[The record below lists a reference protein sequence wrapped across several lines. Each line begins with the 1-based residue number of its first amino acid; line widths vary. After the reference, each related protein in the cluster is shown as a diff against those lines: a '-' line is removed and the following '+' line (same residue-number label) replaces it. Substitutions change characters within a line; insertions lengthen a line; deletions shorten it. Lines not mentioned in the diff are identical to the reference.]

1 MTVEKTKSYHCD
13 RRDFMK
19 IAGIGTMAIA
29 GVGMAINAGAA
40 SMASV
45 TTDEYESDV
54 LVIGGGMAGC
64 FAAIRAAANGASVT
78 MVVKGGVGRSGLS
91 PWAGAWIDF
100 DKKTDSRA
108 DWHDK
113 LKRGGEYLTN
123 LDYVD
128 VLIDYIPL
136 VNADLKEWGAYDYPN
151 ILTEVLRDQ
160 IKANKNIT
168 LVERT
173 TVSELL
179 TDGSRVAGAIGYP
192 FAEEKALV
200 FKAKAVIMAT
210 GAGGYKPNGFPL
222 HNTTFDG
229 DAMAY
234 RLGAEI
240 TGKEFVD
247 THGADADTPANCWY
261 PDGMINNMTELEKA
275 SLYNGDAISA
285 HQGDVPFVQVRGG
298 MDSGSDARPDM
309 GGSDSRPD
317 MGGSDSRPEMGGSD
331 SRPEMGGSDSRPE
344 MAGGSESSSS
354 GGNSRPVRP
363 NLPAAASI
371 KTPNAATVGG
381 ATTGNAGHKAEGIF
395 PADAKC
401 GTSLEGLFA
410 CGDALGSMQLGA
422 VYYGPGLSGSGSS
435 VQGYLAGEVAAEYAG
450 KARKVTISDK
460 QVAAF
465 KKEMF
470 AEREREKGYSPD
482 WVTHTFRTIVSPYY
496 VTFVKKEDRL
506 KAALTNIE
514 FLRDH
519 FVPNMLAS
527 NTHDLRVAHDVKNMI
542 LNCEMKLR
550 AGLFRT
556 ESRGTHYREDYPFRD
571 DKNWLCWVTMKNN
584 GGTMELNKR
593 DVPKAWQPDM
603 SESYETRYPDFRF
616 PGEEDLIKAK
626 KV

>member
-1 MTVEKTKSYHCD
+1 
-13 RRDFMK
+13 MK
-19 IAGIGTMAIA
+19 IAGIGTVAMA
-29 GVGMAINAGAA
+29 GVGMMVNAGAA
-40 SMASV
+40 SMSTV

-54 LVIGGGMAGC
+54 LVIGGGTAGI
-64 FAAIRAAANGASVT
+64 FAALQAARNGASVT

-91 PWAGAWIDF
+91 PWAGAWIEF
-100 DKKTDSRA
+100 NEETESREVWRDS
-108 DWHDK
+108 

-128 VLIDYIPL
+128 VLIDNINL

-151 ILTEVLRDQ
+151 ILTEVMRDQ
-160 IKANKNIT
+160 IKANKNIK

-173 TVSELL
+173 RIAQLL

-192 FAEEKALV
+192 FEEEKALV

-240 TGKEFVD
+240 TGKEFCD
-247 THGADADTPANCWY
+247 THDANADTPANCWY
-261 PDGMINNMTELEKA
+261 PDGMINNGKTLEKM
-275 SLYNGDAISA
+275 SLYNSLAIEA
-285 HQGDVPFVQVRGG
+285 HQGQVPTSSQKGG
-298 MDSGSDARPDM
+298 GGGDEAGGGGRPD
-309 GGSDSRPD
+309 G
-317 MGGSDSRPEMGGSD
+317 EMGGGARPEGD
-331 SRPEMGGSDSRPE
+331 SGGGARPEGDSGGGARPEGEMGGGD
-344 MAGGSESSSS
+344 S
-354 GGNSRPVRP
+354 GGGGDARPVRP
-363 NLPAAASI
+363 NLPESAMGPPSGD
-371 KTPNAATVGG
+371 TPVGG

-395 PADAKC
+395 PADGKC

-422 VYYGPGLSGSGSS
+422 VYYGPGLSGSGSAC
-435 VQGYLAGEVAAEYAG
+435 QGRVAGDSASEYAG
-450 KARKVTISDK
+450 KAKKVKISDK
-460 QVAAF
+460 QIAAF
-465 KKEMF
+465 KKEIF

-506 KAALTNIE
+506 QAALTNIE

-519 FVPNMLAS
+519 FVPNMLAT
-527 NTHDLRVAHDVKNMI
+527 NTHDLRVAHEVKNMI

-550 AGLFRT
+550 ASLFRK
-556 ESRGTHYREDYPFRD
+556 ESRGTHYREEYPFRD

>member
-1 MTVEKTKSYHCD
+1 MTAGNNEGFHCD
-13 RRDFMK
+13 RRSFMK
-19 IAGIGTMAIA
+19 MAGIGTVAMA

-40 SMASV
+40 SMSSV
-45 TTDEYESDV
+45 SSDLYESDV
-54 LVIGGGMAGC
+54 LIIGGGMAGI
-64 FAAIRAAANGASVT
+64 FAATQAAAHGASVT

-91 PWAGAWIDF
+91 PWAGSWTEFAKDQ
-100 DKKTDSRA
+100 SR
-108 DWHDK
+108 DHWHSE
-113 LKRGGEYLTN
+113 LLRGGEFLTN

-128 VLIDYIPL
+128 VLIDNIGA
-136 VNADLKEWGAYDYPN
+136 VNKMLTEWGAMTYPN

-160 IKANKNIT
+160 IKSNKKVKI
-168 LVERT
+168 VERT
-173 TVSELL
+173 TITHLL

-192 FAEEKALV
+192 FEEEKALV

-247 THGADADTPANCWY
+247 THETQEKTPANCWY
-261 PDGMINNMTELEKA
+261 PDGMLNIEKGLFKA
-275 SLYNGDAISA
+275 SLYNDAAIAA
-285 HQGDVPFVQVRGG
+285 HQGNVPY
-298 MDSGSDARPDM
+298 ARP
-309 GGSDSRPD
+309 RPD
-317 MGGSDSRPEMGGSD
+317 GPPPGAD
-331 SRPEMGGSDSRPE
+331 
-344 MAGGSESSSS
+344 MAGG
-354 GGNSRPVRP
+354 GNARPVRP
-363 NLPAAASI
+363 GLPKAASI
-371 KTPNAATVGG
+371 RPPMNAHSVGG

-410 CGDALGSMQLGA
+410 AGDALGSMQLGA
-422 VYYGPGLSGSGSS
+422 VYYGPGHSGSGSAT
-435 VQGYLAGEVAAEYAG
+435 QGYVAGGVAAEYAS
-450 KARKVTISDK
+450 KVSKVNISD
-460 QVAAF
+460 QQISAF

-506 KAALTNIE
+506 RAALTNIE

-556 ESRGTHYREDYPFRD
+556 ESRGTHYREDFPFRD
-571 DKNWLCWVTMKNN
+571 DKNWLCWVTLKNN
-584 GGTMELNKR
+584 NGTMEPNKR
-593 DVPKAWQPDM
+593 PIPEKWRPAKN
-603 SESYETRYPDFRF
+603 ESYEKRYPYFRF
-616 PGEEDLIKAK
+616 PGEEELIKAQ

>member
-1 MTVEKTKSYHCD
+1 MTVQNQNGFHCD
-13 RRDFMK
+13 RRNFIKM
-19 IAGIGTMAIA
+19 AGIGTVAMAGI
-29 GVGMAINAGAA
+29 GMAINAGAA

-54 LVIGGGMAGC
+54 LVIGGGTAGC
-64 FAAIRAAANGASVT
+64 FAAIQAARKGASVT

-91 PWAGAWIDF
+91 PWAGAWIEF
-100 DKKTDSRA
+100 NEKTQTRE
-108 DWHDK
+108 DWHNQ
-113 LKRGGEYLTN
+113 LRRGGEYLTN

-128 VLIDYIPL
+128 VLIDNINL
-136 VNADLKEWGAYDYPN
+136 VNADLKEWGAYTYPN

-160 IKANKNIT
+160 IKKNKKIK

-173 TVSELL
+173 RIAELL

-192 FAEEKALV
+192 FEEEKALV

-247 THGADADTPANCWY
+247 THQTLAATPADCRY
-261 PDGMINNMTELEKA
+261 PDGILNNMPRLIKG
-275 SLYNGDAISA
+275 SLYNNAAILA
-285 HQGDVPFVQVRGG
+285 HHEINVPAAEIRPSLDGTGG
-298 MDSGSDARPDM
+298 GGAGTRPDM
-309 GGSDSRPD
+309 ST
-317 MGGSDSRPEMGGSD
+317 
-331 SRPEMGGSDSRPE
+331 
-344 MAGGSESSSS
+344 
-354 GGNSRPVRP
+354 RP
-363 NLPAAASI
+363 NMGAGFTPKKPRPGLPEGAGQRD
-371 KTPNAATVGG
+371 PFVDYVGG
-381 ATTGNAGHKAEGIF
+381 ATTGNAGHKTEGIF
-395 PADAKC
+395 PADGQC

-422 VYYGPGLSGSGSS
+422 VYFGPGLSGSGSS
-435 VQGYLAGEVAAEYAG
+435 TQGRVAGEVAAQYAG
-450 KARKVTISDK
+450 KVRKVSISAK
-460 QVAAF
+460 QIAQR

-496 VTFVKKEDRL
+496 VTYVKKEDRL

-519 FVPNMLAS
+519 FVPNMLAT
-527 NTHDLRVAHDVKNMI
+527 NTHDLRVAQEAKNMI
-542 LNCEMKLR
+542 LNAEMRMR
-550 AGLFRT
+550 ASLARK

-571 DKNWLCWVTMKNN
+571 DKNFLCWLTMKNN
-584 GGTMELNKR
+584 GGKMEINKR
-593 DVPKAWQPDM
+593 PVPKSMRPDM

-616 PGEEDLIKAK
+616 PGEEELIKAGK
-626 KV
+626 LS